1 MQFLKKILDFYIF
14 SNIHVAVAGFCITKI
29 TMIKYGIDQSYTPIF
44 VGLSIIISYNFIR
57 FYEIKTGRLNWFKSW
72 YFEHRKELIILSG
85 IASVF
90 LGYILFFTDFYLKSI
105 FVLFPFAFMTLFY
118 VVPLFKWRKVEFSFR
133 NFPSIKIF
141 SIAVAWAGICVFFP
155 LYEAK
160 IELSFDVYL
169 DFFQRIALLIAITI
183 PFDIR
188 DITSD
193 SKELKTLP
201 QVLGI
206 FATKLI
212 GTYLLFFILILEY
225 FKKTSSFSEILIWV
239 FILGLTGIFLW
250 FSTPKRTR
258 FYTAFWVESI
268 PIIWCIILFYFN

>member
-105 FVLFPFAFMTLFY
+105 FVFQNHQFCQCKSIVFPCL
-118 VVPLFKWRKVEFSFR
+118 
-133 NFPSIKIF
+133 KITK
-141 SIAVAWAGICVFFP
+141 
-155 LYEAK
+155 LR
-160 IELSFDVYL
+160 LSFDFL
-169 DFFQRIALLIAITI
+169 AGKKHFF
-183 PFDIR
+183 
-188 DITSD
+188 
-193 SKELKTLP
+193 
-201 QVLGI
+201 
-206 FATKLI
+206 
-212 GTYLLFFILILEY
+212 
-225 FKKTSSFSEILIWV
+225 FKKIFE
-239 FILGLTGIFLW
+239 GIR
-250 FSTPKRTR
+250 S
-258 FYTAFWVESI
+258 
-268 PIIWCIILFYFN
+268 